1 MQVVPIASDSL
12 GVRSMCTQ
20 VITDDVKIL
29 IDPSVAIA
37 PKRFGRPPH
46 AMEINRMNELWE
58 KILGLSKESDIL
70 IITHYHLDH
79 YSLDEPSQFKDKL
92 LYIKHPFENINFSQ
106 RTRAWNFLKTIK
118 DIPKKI
124 EHSDGKE
131 VKFGNTL
138 LKFSKAVYHGN
149 SNKLGYI
156 TEVFIQEGK
165 DKFLYTSDTEGPCVE
180 DQMNFILE
188 NKPNIIFCDG
198 PLSYL
203 LGWKFSDEDLKK
215 SIENMKKIISEVKPK
230 IFIIDHHLLREGKWK
245 ETIKEV
251 LELAEKKGTKIQ
263 TVAEFLGK
271 PIDQLEVR
279 RAKLFKEFPNM
290 EATPKKTFTG
300 E

>member
-1 MQVVPIASDSL
+1 
-12 GVRSMCTQ
+12 MCTQ

-29 IDPSVAIA
+29 IDPSVALA

-46 AMEINRMNELWE
+46 AIEINRMNELWQ
-58 KILGLSKESDIL
+58 KILNLSKESDVL

-79 YSLDEPSQFKDKL
+79 YSWDQPSQFKDKL
-92 LYIKHPFENINFSQ
+92 LYIKHPYENINFSQ
-106 RTRAWNFLKTIK
+106 RTRAWMFLKTIK

-131 VKFGNTL
+131 IDFGNTM
-138 LKFSKAVYHGN
+138 LKFSKAVFHGN

-165 DKFLYTSDTEGPCVE
+165 EKFLYTSDTEGPCTD
-180 DQMNFILE
+180 DQLNFILG
-188 NKPNIIFCDG
+188 NKPTTIFCDG

-203 LGWKFSDEDLKK
+203 LGFKFSQDDLEKALD
-215 SIENMKKIISEVKPK
+215 NMKTIITECKPK
-230 IFIIDHHLLREGKWK
+230 TFIVDHHLLRELKWR
-245 ETIKEV
+245 ERIKDILKV
-251 LELAEKKGTKIQ
+251 ADKKGVKIQ

-271 PIDQLEVR
+271 EIEQLEANR
-279 RAKLFKEFPNM
+279 TRLFKEFPKM
-290 EATPKKTFTG
+290 ESTPNKTISG